1 MKVLICDKVSKDA
14 IEKMRGKG
22 ITVDDKAGITPE
34 DLLKAVGDYEVIVVR
49 SATKVTAPV
58 IEAGKKLKLIVRG
71 GVGVD
76 NIDVKTAE
84 ARKVLVKNTPGAS
97 TESVAELALGLM
109 FALLRKI
116 SQADASM
123 KAGKWEKK
131 AFEGIELGGKT
142 LGVIGIGRIGLATA
156 KKAHLLGAKKVLAHD
171 ILVTKAPADFVT
183 MTDLDTLLKESDI
196 ITLHI
201 PLDKAK
207 GATLG
212 AREFGLM
219 KPGVLIVN
227 CARGGVVDEKA
238 LLDALNSGKVA
249 GAAVDVWAKEPTDN
263 PDLPKHPAVVALPH
277 IGASTKEG
285 QGRVGGEVADIVIE
299 FAKGK

>member
-14 IEKMRGKG
+14 IEKMRAKG

-34 DLLKAVGDYEVIVVR
+34 DLLKGVGDYEVIVVR

-58 IEAGKKLKLIVRG
+58 IEAGKNLKLIVRG

-76 NIDVKTAE
+76 NIDVKAAE
-84 ARKVLVKNTPGAS
+84 AKKVLVKNTPGAS

-131 AFEGIELGGKT
+131 AFEGTELGGKT

-156 KKAHLLGAKKVLAHD
+156 KKAYLLGAKKVLAHD
-171 ILVTKAPADFVT
+171 ILVAKAPADFVT

-212 AREFGLM
+212 TREFGLM

-227 CARGGVVDEKA
+227 CARGGVVDEGA

-263 PDLPKHPAVVALPH
+263 PDLPKHPGVVALPH